1 MSFKRKQEDKLRS
14 PVARYA
20 RKYNKAAIHTDRKRE
35 ARRVNYTALRGHLTT
50 KGEY

>member
-1 MSFKRKQEDKLRS
+1 MSYQRKQEDKLRS

-20 RKYNKAAIHTDRKRE
+20 RKYNKAAIHTDRKRK
-35 ARRVNYTALRGHLTT
+35 ARKANYTALRGHLTT